1 MLGLFRRTP
10 PPLVGIDISTTAV
23 KLLGLSNDSNGY
35 RVDHYA
41 VTALPPEAIVENNIV
56 VSEMVSEAIE
66 KTIKLGRVKLKHVAI
81 AVSGSS
87 VITKII
93 SMPKDMPEKQM
104 EEQISLEADQ
114 YIPYA
119 LDEVYL
125 DFQVLGDNKDNPET
139 VDVLLAAARSD
150 TVDERVNAVTDVGLT
165 PNVVDIEAYAMET
178 AYELIARQLPIEIRN
193 ATIAIVDIGA
203 TATTLYVLQE
213 GQSVFT
219 RDQNLGGR
227 QLTEEIQHRYGL
239 SFDEAG
245 RAKKSG
251 ELPEDYA
258 TDLLQPFMESLS
270 QQTSRLLQTFF
281 SSTSQHQVDQII
293 LCGGTALLPGLADV
307 MEQQIGVPT
316 MIANPLAEMSVASG
330 VNADSLQKDATSLM
344 IACGLAMRSLDHAT
358 R

>member
-1 MLGLFRRTP
+1 MGLFRRTP

-23 KLLGLSNDSNGY
+23 KLLGLSANGDGY

-41 VTALPPEAIVENNIV
+41 VVPLAPEAIAEKNIAAPELV
-56 VSEMVSEAIE
+56 VEAIE
-66 KTIKLGRVKLKHVAI
+66 KALKLARVKVKHAAI

-93 SMPKDMPEKQM
+93 IMPGDLPEKQM

-114 YIPYA
+114 YIPYS

-125 DFQVLGDNKDNPET
+125 DFQILGPNQDNPET

-150 TVDERVNAVTDVGLT
+150 TVDQRVDVISDTGLT
-165 PNVVDIEAYAMET
+165 ANVVDIEAYAMET
-178 AYELIARQLPIEIRN
+178 AYTLVANQLPADCRN
-193 ATIAIVDIGA
+193 STIAIVDIGA
-203 TATTLYVLQE
+203 TATTLNVIQN
-213 GQSVFT
+213 GQSIFT

-239 SFDEAG
+239 SYEDAG

-251 ELPEDYA
+251 ELPDDYA
-258 TDLLQPFMESLS
+258 SDLLHPFIESLA

-281 SSTSQHQVDQII
+281 SSTAQQQVDQIV
-293 LCGGTALLPGLADV
+293 LCGGTALLPGLAEI

-316 MIANPLAEMSVASG
+316 IVADPLNNMAIAAG
-330 VNADSLQKDATSLM
+330 VNAESLRKDSASLM
-344 IACGLAMRSLDHAT
+344 IACGLAMRSLDDAT

>member
-1 MLGLFRRTP
+1 MGLFRRTP

-23 KLLGLSNDSNGY
+23 KLLGLSNDGSGY

-41 VTALPPEAIVENNIV
+41 VTPLPPEAIVEKNIV

-125 DFQVLGDNKDNPET
+125 DFQVLGDNKENPET

-178 AYELIARQLPIEIRN
+178 AYELIAKQLPTEIRN

-251 ELPEDYA
+251 ELPDDYA

>member
-1 MLGLFRRTP
+1 LGLFRRTP

-23 KLLGLSNDSNGY
+23 KLLGLSNHGKGY

-41 VTALPPEAIVENNIV
+41 VTALPPEAIVEKNIV
-56 VSEMVSEAIE
+56 VPEMVSEAID
-66 KTIKLGRVKLKHVAI
+66 KTIKLARVKIKHVAI

-93 SMPKDMPEKQM
+93 TMPKDMPENQM

-125 DFQVLGDNKDNPET
+125 DFQILGDNKDNPET

-150 TVDERVNAVTDVGLT
+150 TVDERVNAVTDVGLS

-178 AYELIARQLPIEIRN
+178 AYELIATQLPTEIRN

-203 TATTLYVLQE
+203 TATTLYVLQD

-251 ELPEDYA
+251 ELPDDYA
-258 TDLLQPFMESLS
+258 SDLLQPFMESLS

-281 SSTSQHQVDQII
+281 SSTSQHQVDQIV

-330 VNADSLQKDATSLM
+330 VNADNLQKDATSLM
-344 IACGLAMRSLDHAT
+344 IACGLAMRSLDDAT

>member
-1 MLGLFRRTP
+1 MGLLKRTP
-10 PPLVGIDISTTAV
+10 PPLIGIDISTTAV
-23 KLLGLSNDSNGY
+23 KLLGLSAHGDGF

-41 VTALPPEAIVENNIV
+41 VTPLPPEAIAEKNIAAPELV
-56 VSEMVSEAIE
+56 VEAIE
-66 KTIKLGRVKLKHVAI
+66 KAIKLARVKAKHVAI

-93 SMPKDMPEKQM
+93 VMPGDLPDKQM

-114 YIPYA
+114 YIPYS

-125 DFQVLGDNKDNPET
+125 DFQVLGPNKENPET

-150 TVDERVNAVTDVGLT
+150 TVDQRVDVIADTGLIA
-165 PNVVDIEAYAMET
+165 NVVDIEAYAMES
-178 AYELIARQLPIEIRN
+178 AYTLVAKQLPTEIRN
-193 ATIAIVDIGA
+193 ATVAIVDIGA
-203 TATTLYVLQE
+203 TATSLNVVQN
-213 GQSVFT
+213 GQSIFT

-239 SFDEAG
+239 SYEDAG

-258 TDLLQPFMESLS
+258 TDLLQPFIESLA

-281 SSTSQHQVDQII
+281 SSTAQQQVDQIV
-293 LCGGTALLPGLADV
+293 LCGGSALLPGLAET
-307 MEQQIGVPT
+307 MEQQIGVPA
-316 MIANPLAEMSVASG
+316 IVANPLADMAIASG
-330 VNADSLQKDATSLM
+330 INSEALRNDAAALM
-344 IACGLAMRSLDHAT
+344 IACGLAMRSLDDAT

>member
-1 MLGLFRRTP
+1 MGLFRRTP

-23 KLLGLSNDSNGY
+23 KLLGLSNHGKGY

-41 VTALPPEAIVENNIV
+41 VTALPPEAIVEKNIV
-56 VSEMVSEAIE
+56 VPEMVSEAID
-66 KTIKLGRVKLKHVAI
+66 KTIKLARVKIKHVAI

-93 SMPKDMPEKQM
+93 TMPKDMPENQM

-125 DFQVLGDNKDNPET
+125 DFQILGDNKDNPET

-150 TVDERVNAVTDVGLT
+150 TVDERVNAVTDVGLS

-178 AYELIARQLPIEIRN
+178 AYELIATQLPTEIRN

-203 TATTLYVLQE
+203 TATTLYVLQD

-251 ELPEDYA
+251 ELPDDYA
-258 TDLLQPFMESLS
+258 SDLLQPFMESLS

-281 SSTSQHQVDQII
+281 SSTSQHQVDQIV

-330 VNADSLQKDATSLM
+330 VNADNLQKDATSLM
-344 IACGLAMRSLDHAT
+344 IACGLAMRSLDDAT

>member
-1 MLGLFRRTP
+1 MGLFRRTP

-23 KLLGLSNDSNGY
+23 KLLGLSKDGSRY

-41 VTALPPEAIVENNIV
+41 VTPLPSEAIVEKNIV
-56 VSEMVSEAIE
+56 VPEMVSEAID

-125 DFQVLGDNKDNPET
+125 DFQVLGENKDNPET

-150 TVDERVNAVTDVGLT
+150 TVDERVNVISDVGLT

-178 AYELIARQLPIEIRN
+178 AYELIASQLPEEIRN

-203 TATTLYVLQE
+203 TATTLYVMQD

-251 ELPEDYA
+251 ELPDDYA
-258 TDLLQPFMESLS
+258 SDLLQPFMESLS

-281 SSTSQHQVDQII
+281 SSTSQNQVDQII
-293 LCGGTALLPGLADV
+293 LCGGTALLPGLTNV

-330 VNADSLQKDATSLM
+330 VNADNLNKDATSLM
-344 IACGLAMRSLDHAT
+344 IACGLAMRSLDDAT

>member
-1 MLGLFRRTP
+1 MGLFRRTP

-23 KLLGLSNDSNGY
+23 KLLGLSNHGKGY

-41 VTALPPEAIVENNIV
+41 VTALPPEAIVEKNIV
-56 VSEMVSEAIE
+56 VPEMVSEAID
-66 KTIKLGRVKLKHVAI
+66 KTIKLARVKIKHVAI

-93 SMPKDMPEKQM
+93 TMPKDMPENQM

-125 DFQVLGDNKDNPET
+125 DFQILGDNKDNPET

-150 TVDERVNAVTDVGLT
+150 TVDERVNAVTDVGLS

-178 AYELIARQLPIEIRN
+178 SYDLIATQLPTEIRN

-203 TATTLYVLQE
+203 TATTLYVLQD

-251 ELPEDYA
+251 ELPDDYA
-258 TDLLQPFMESLS
+258 SDLLQPFMESLS

-281 SSTSQHQVDQII
+281 SSTSQHQVDQIV

-330 VNADSLQKDATSLM
+330 VNADNLQKDATSLM
-344 IACGLAMRSLDHAT
+344 IACGLAMRSLDDAT

>member
-1 MLGLFRRTP
+1 LGLFRRTP

-23 KLLGLSNDSNGY
+23 KLLGLSAQGNGY

-41 VTALPPEAIVENNIV
+41 VTPLPPEAITEKNIAVPELV
-56 VSEMVSEAIE
+56 VEAIE
-66 KTIKLGRVKLKHVAI
+66 KVVKLARVKVKHAAI

-93 SMPKDMPEKQM
+93 TMPGDLPDKQM

-114 YIPYA
+114 YIPYS

-125 DFQVLGDNKDNPET
+125 DFQILGPNRDNPET

-150 TVDERVNAVTDVGLT
+150 TVDQRVDVISDTGLIA
-165 PNVVDIEAYAMET
+165 NVVDIEAYAMES
-178 AYELIARQLPIEIRN
+178 AYGLVAKQLPAEIRN
-193 ATIAIVDIGA
+193 STIAIVDIGA
-203 TATTLYVLQE
+203 TATTLNVIQN
-213 GQSVFT
+213 GQSIFT

-227 QLTEEIQHRYGL
+227 QLTDEIQHRYGL
-239 SFDEAG
+239 SNEDAG

-251 ELPEDYA
+251 ELPDDYT
-258 TDLLQPFMESLS
+258 TDLLQPFIESLA

-281 SSTSQHQVDQII
+281 SSTSQQQIDQII
-293 LCGGTALLPGLADV
+293 LCGGTALLPGLSEM
-307 MEQQIGVPT
+307 MEQQIGVPAVV
-316 MIANPLAEMSVASG
+316 ANPVAEMSIASR
-330 VNADSLQKDATSLM
+330 VNAENLKNDAASLM
-344 IACGLAMRSLDHAT
+344 IACGLAMRSLDDAT